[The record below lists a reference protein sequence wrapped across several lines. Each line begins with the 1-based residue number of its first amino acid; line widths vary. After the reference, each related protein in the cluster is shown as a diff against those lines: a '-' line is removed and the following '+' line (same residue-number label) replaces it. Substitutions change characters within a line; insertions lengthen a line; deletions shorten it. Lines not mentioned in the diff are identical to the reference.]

1 MLPNF
6 ESDDTPQSN
15 YPIESDSS
23 FTPDE
28 IESIQKYKENLQKR
42 LNKNQSVLKGIE
54 AGFWGLTSYSIA
66 RFLILTIG
74 NQGVGL
80 AMALSVLINNITNR
94 DCFDAFNLDRKDGE
108 WNIEGM
114 GKLIKFGFSTLVA
127 CFIIWNATGDLLKMA
142 DSSKETYNAL
152 QNKVE
157 QFNNLPDSQQRNIF
171 IVVVLV
177 GLGGIYTII
186 DSLDR
191 R

>member
-1 MLPNF
+1 MLPIF
-6 ESDDTPQSN
+6 ESDDTPASN
-15 YPIESDSS
+15 YPIEEDSS

-28 IESIQKYKENLQKR
+28 IESIQKYKENLQKK
-42 LNKNQSVLKGIE
+42 LNKNQSVLKGVE

-94 DCFDAFNLDRKDGE
+94 DCLDAFNLDRKDGE
-108 WNIEGM
+108 WNIQGM
-114 GKLIKFGFSTLVA
+114 GKIIKFSFSTLVA
-127 CFIIWNATGDLLKMA
+127 CFIIWNATGDLLRMA